1 MIEIQAA
8 YINTNH
14 PAFISGT
21 AAASQRAPA
30 PSKPQIL
37 PPVRSIY
44 VPEVLSSDKLA
55 QPASTE
61 PLNGRATPAEDVD
74 EDFSDD
80 TNVSNLFPPREG
92 RTPSGSHDRARTT
105 GSVSSIT
112 INSTNPHSTNAI
124 TGRRSSSKT
133 RQPRTSSHTHHRP
146 PTTGSH
152 TGTNGSPGSARET
165 FLNYFFGQ
173 NGPGPIAGSSLERSN
188 ALGAFDGGFVPVGRD
203 VSGSEP
209 LLSLGLMA
217 GKRGMDGN
225 SAAFDMKSL
234 GKHIEAVSSTILRL
248 QLCTNSKH
256 NRHLWT
262 VRQ

>member
-14 PAFISGT
+14 PAFITGT
-21 AAASQRAPA
+21 AAPSQRAPA

-44 VPEVLSSDKLA
+44 SYEILTSDEPI
-55 QPASTE
+55 QPATTE
-61 PLNGRATPAEDVD
+61 PTNGRATPGEDLD

-92 RTPSGSHDRARTT
+92 RSASGSHDRTRTA
-105 GSVSSIT
+105 GSISSAS
-112 INSTNPHSTNAI
+112 INPTNSHSTNAAA
-124 TGRRSSSKT
+124 GRRSSSKT

-173 NGPGPIAGSSLERSN
+173 NGPGPIAGSSWERSN
-188 ALGAFDGGFVPVGRD
+188 AMGSDGGFVPVGRD

-209 LLSLGLMA
+209 SLSSGLMA
-217 GKRGMDGN
+217 GKRGLDGN

-234 GKHIEAVSSTILRL
+234 GKHIEAVSSTIFLGSGL
-248 QLCTNSKH
+248 TNDE
-256 NRHLWT
+256 
-262 VRQ
+262 